1 MIGSADLIVCCN
13 PALSFFVAEQNQT
26 VMWCADICAHDRLDN
41 GIVENNQQLLWL
53 VELPELMQEV
63 LYYYYATPIFQTE
76 SKCEDHFRSCDKVD
90 TRNLNWSPVE
100 TLLCRKV
107 IGGVSEK
114 VHQHL
119 HFFDREQL
127 QVVLTAPMN
136 ELVHLLSDLSSF
148 WMRPI
153 MVVSSE
159 QEASDPLTGGG
170 A

>member
-1 MIGSADLIVCCN
+1 M
-13 PALSFFVAEQNQT
+13 
-26 VMWCADICAHDRLDN
+26 
-41 GIVENNQQLLWL
+41 
-53 VELPELMQEV
+53 
-63 LYYYYATPIFQTE
+63 
-76 SKCEDHFRSCDKVD
+76 
-90 TRNLNWSPVE
+90 
-100 TLLCRKV
+100 
-107 IGGVSEK
+107 GVSEK

-148 WMRPI
+148 WMRPV